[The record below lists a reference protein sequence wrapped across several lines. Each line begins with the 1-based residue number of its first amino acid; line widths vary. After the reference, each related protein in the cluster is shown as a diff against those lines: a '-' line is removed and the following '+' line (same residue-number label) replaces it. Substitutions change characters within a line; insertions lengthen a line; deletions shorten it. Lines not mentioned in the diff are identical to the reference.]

1 MDALFNANHGQSS
14 QHTRRKSGPQ
24 TPLALCVEGH
34 PQNGSD
40 SLCQSNLVFL
50 TSFRLQLLNSGIS
63 APFHPLG
70 QGISE
75 LRKRA
80 TDQSLGNSSH
90 HLFISNK
97 IASLP
102 SSGRIHSSV
111 ESQGCQG
118 PPQAIQSRPFSS
130 KWTPLK
136 SLVSLPTL
144 YNLQS
149 QQLDQFFWSFRFR
162 IYVRNDIFHAKI
174 FSCLTYVLEIFSHG
188 WCPSLSQHS
197 KS

>member
-14 QHTRRKSGPQ
+14 QHTRRESVPQ

-70 QGISE
+70 QGILE

-80 TDQSLGNSSH
+80 TDQSLSNSSH
-90 HLFISNK
+90 HLFISNQ

-102 SSGRIHSSV
+102 SSGGNPAWSRRAARGRHRLSR
-111 ESQGCQG
+111 QG
-118 PPQAIQSRPFSS
+118 PFPQ
-130 KWTPLK
+130 TG
-136 SLVSLPTL
+136 
-144 YNLQS
+144 
-149 QQLDQFFWSFRFR
+149 
-162 IYVRNDIFHAKI
+162 H
-174 FSCLTYVLEIFSHG
+174 H
-188 WCPSLSQHS
+188 
-197 KS
+197 